1 MKDFKELQELVGRRG
16 FGTALYGNINGDP
29 VYLSR
34 GIREFFLDG
43 DNIQKI
49 IAAVDG
55 FQKGEFGLAQ
65 SRGKLR
71 SEAMSTAA
79 MISAV
84 CRRRTARTIP
94 SGFTGMMMPS
104 LFISGLKDNDD
115 WTRKKRNL

>member
-55 FQKGEFGLAQ
+55 FQKGEFGLA
-65 SRGKLR
+65 
-71 SEAMSTAA
+71 MSTAA

-104 LFISGLKDNDD
+104 LFISGLKDNDG

>member
-49 IAAVDG
+49 IAARGHEYGCYDICGLPAQDG
-55 FQKGEFGLAQ
+55 EDNTVWIH
-65 SRGKLR
+65 RDDD
-71 SEAMSTAA
+71 
-79 MISAV
+79 AV
-84 CRRRTARTIP
+84 IVYFRFER
-94 SGFTGMMMPS
+94 
-104 LFISGLKDNDD
+104 
-115 WTRKKRNL
+115 

>member
-49 IAAVDG
+49 ITAVDG
-55 FQKGEFGLAQ
+55 FQKGAFGLAQ
-65 SRGKLR
+65 SRGKQQVKGH
-71 SEAMSTAA
+71 EYGCYD
-79 MISAV
+79 I
-84 CRRRTARTIP
+84 C
-94 SGFTGMMMPS
+94 
-104 LFISGLKDNDD
+104 GLPAQDGEDNTVWVHRDD
-115 WTRKKRNL
+115 DAIIVYFRFER

>member
-43 DNIQKI
+43 DNIQK
-49 IAAVDG
+49 ANW
-55 FQKGEFGLAQ
+55 
-65 SRGKLR
+65 R

-104 LFISGLKDNDD
+104 LFISGLKDNDG

>member
-49 IAAVDG
+49 ITAVDG

-65 SRGKLR
+65 SRGKQQVKGH
-71 SEAMSTAA
+71 EYGCYD
-79 MISAV
+79 I
-84 CRRRTARTIP
+84 C
-94 SGFTGMMMPS
+94 
-104 LFISGLKDNDD
+104 GLPVQDGEDNTVWIHRDD
-115 WTRKKRNL
+115 DAIIVYFRFER

>member
-55 FQKGEFGLAQ
+55 FQKGEFGLAEYGCYDICGLPAQ
-65 SRGKLR
+65 DGEDNTVWIHRDDD
-71 SEAMSTAA
+71 
-79 MISAV
+79 AV
-84 CRRRTARTIP
+84 IVYFRFER
-94 SGFTGMMMPS
+94 
-104 LFISGLKDNDD
+104 
-115 WTRKKRNL
+115 

>member
-55 FQKGEFGLAQ
+55 FQKGEFGLAPAQ
-65 SRGKLR
+65 DGEDNTVWIHRDDD
-71 SEAMSTAA
+71 
-79 MISAV
+79 AV
-84 CRRRTARTIP
+84 IVYFRFER
-94 SGFTGMMMPS
+94 
-104 LFISGLKDNDD
+104 
-115 WTRKKRNL
+115 